1 MIEIVYNLSILGL
14 ILGLLGSIISYYG
27 ALQVAKWS
35 GNSVGDFLHKNQN
48 FGKFILLFIISLVI
62 FLTLK

>member
-27 ALQVAKWS
+27 ALQVAKWT
-35 GNSVGDFLHKNQN
+35 GNSVVDFLHKTK
-48 FGKFILLFIISLVI
+48 FGRFILLFIISLVI